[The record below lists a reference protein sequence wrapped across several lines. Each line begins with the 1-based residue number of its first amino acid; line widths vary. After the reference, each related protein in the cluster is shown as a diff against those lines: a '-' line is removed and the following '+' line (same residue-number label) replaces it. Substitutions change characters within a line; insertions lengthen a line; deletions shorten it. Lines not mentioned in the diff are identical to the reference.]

1 MYYDKQIRYIDY
13 LENGEKQRNCGYVKI
28 TVADHRLL
36 MDMQIKGL
44 YETDDVASE
53 VVLEGAGAEGRLG
66 TVLIRQGSGSFQWEH
81 QDPVN
86 EGEALVLGQGL
97 NYGQLERIRVQ
108 ISPRRSLWCVW
119 RESAPG
125 RSGAKQNMTEQS
137 ASGGNASGQS
147 AYEQNISDRKPGEIS
162 SMTAD
167 AMPGREQN
175 GVVGHRGAV
184 PAEPVQWETGQ
195 ESRAYPALRGEISE
209 TQGYAAMPEKA
220 TEAEGRAAT
229 LGSMSEAEG
238 SAAMSGNV
246 PETEGSA
253 VIPGSVPETEGSAA
267 IPGSMPEAEGRAAIP
282 GSMSEAGGRAAI
294 PGSMSE
300 ARESA
305 AIPGSMSEAR
315 ESAAIPGSMSE
326 AGGRAVIPGSMPEA
340 EGWASTQGAAQ
351 APRGLAP
358 GYDNGQGGN
367 PSFRTTTETAGEETE
382 YGSDRE
388 RRKTSAAEESVQ
400 ARIIS
405 ENSREEAFSA
415 FVMPDYAAGNYEH
428 NTKNMAASQTGGG
441 AGQKTESK
449 AEASLEKA
457 ELPQIENGGKRRT
470 GTVSEKRRPASGPQ
484 APTMASMSE
493 DKWQQLLKIY
503 PHIHPFQDEREY
515 LSLRPEDFVILQSNA
530 YRLVQNS
537 FLLHGYFNY
546 DHLILAQVS
555 RKSGSQYYIGV
566 PGNFYEKEK
575 QVAIMYG
582 FSSFECRREP
592 AEEGD
597 FGYYMIKVEL

>member
-28 TVADHRLL
+28 TVAAHRLL

-125 RSGAKQNMTEQS
+125 RSGAKQDMTEQS

-147 AYEQNISDRKPGEIS
+147 AYEQNISDRKPGEIP

-220 TEAEGRAAT
+220 TEAEGSAVIPGSMPEAEGRAAT

-238 SAAMSGNV
+238 SAAMSGSV

-267 IPGSMPEAEGRAAIP
+267 
-282 GSMSEAGGRAAI
+282 
-294 PGSMSE
+294 
-300 ARESA
+300 
-305 AIPGSMSEAR
+305 
-315 ESAAIPGSMSE
+315 
-326 AGGRAVIPGSMPEA
+326 IPGSMPEA

-400 ARIIS
+400 TRIMS
-405 ENSREEAFSA
+405 ENSQEEAFSA
-415 FVMPDYAAGNYEH
+415 LVMPDYAAGNYEH
-428 NTKNMAASQTGGG
+428 NTKNMAASQTGRG

>member
-28 TVADHRLL
+28 TVAAHRLL

-125 RSGAKQNMTEQS
+125 RSGAKQDMTEQS

-147 AYEQNISDRKPGEIS
+147 AYEQNISDRKPGEIP

-220 TEAEGRAAT
+220 TEAEGSAVIPGSMPEAEGRAAT

-238 SAAMSGNV
+238 SAAMSG
-246 PETEGSA
+246 
-253 VIPGSVPETEGSAA
+253 SVPETEGSAA
-267 IPGSMPEAEGRAAIP
+267 
-282 GSMSEAGGRAAI
+282 
-294 PGSMSE
+294 
-300 ARESA
+300 
-305 AIPGSMSEAR
+305 
-315 ESAAIPGSMSE
+315 
-326 AGGRAVIPGSMPEA
+326 IPGSMPEA

-400 ARIIS
+400 TRIMS
-405 ENSREEAFSA
+405 ENSQEEAFSA
-415 FVMPDYAAGNYEH
+415 LVMPDYAAGNYEH
-428 NTKNMAASQTGGG
+428 NTKNMAASQTGRG

>member
-28 TVADHRLL
+28 TVAAHRLL

-125 RSGAKQNMTEQS
+125 RSGAKQDMTEQS

-147 AYEQNISDRKPGEIS
+147 AYEQNISDRKPGEIP

-220 TEAEGRAAT
+220 TEAEG
-229 LGSMSEAEG
+229 
-238 SAAMSGNV
+238 SAAYPGVCRKPKGV
-246 PETEGSA
+246 PPHWGVCRKPKE
-253 VIPGSVPETEGSAA
+253 VLPCPGVCRKPKGVPPYLGVCRKPKDVPPYLGVCRKPKGGPPRRERRRPPEDLPLGMTMGKAA
-267 IPGSMPEAEGRAAIP
+267 IPPFEQLRKRQAKKRNTVPTGK
-282 GSMSEAGGRAAI
+282 GGKHRL
-294 PGSMSE
+294 
-300 ARESA
+300 RKK
-305 AIPGSMSEAR
+305 
-315 ESAAIPGSMSE
+315 
-326 AGGRAVIPGSMPEA
+326 
-340 EGWASTQGAAQ
+340 ASK
-351 APRGLAP
+351 RGLCRKTPRKKRSLLLSCRIMLRETTSIILKTWPPARQ
-358 GYDNGQGGN
+358 GEGQGRK
-367 PSFRTTTETAGEETE
+367 PKA
-382 YGSDRE
+382 
-388 RRKTSAAEESVQ
+388 RRKPLWKK
-400 ARIIS
+400 R
-405 ENSREEAFSA
+405 NSPR
-415 FVMPDYAAGNYEH
+415 
-428 NTKNMAASQTGGG
+428 
-441 AGQKTESK
+441 
-449 AEASLEKA
+449 
-457 ELPQIENGGKRRT
+457 
-470 GTVSEKRRPASGPQ
+470 
-484 APTMASMSE
+484 
-493 DKWQQLLKIY
+493 
-503 PHIHPFQDEREY
+503 
-515 LSLRPEDFVILQSNA
+515 
-530 YRLVQNS
+530 
-537 FLLHGYFNY
+537 
-546 DHLILAQVS
+546 
-555 RKSGSQYYIGV
+555 
-566 PGNFYEKEK
+566 
-575 QVAIMYG
+575 
-582 FSSFECRREP
+582 
-592 AEEGD
+592 
-597 FGYYMIKVEL
+597 

>member
-28 TVADHRLL
+28 TVTDHRLL

-125 RSGAKQNMTEQS
+125 RSGAKQDMTEQS

-147 AYEQNISDRKPGEIS
+147 AYEQNISDRKPGEIP

-220 TEAEGRAAT
+220 TEAEGSAVIPGSMPEAEGRAAT

-238 SAAMSGNV
+238 SAAMSGSV

-267 IPGSMPEAEGRAAIP
+267 IPGSMPEAEGR
-282 GSMSEAGGRAAI
+282 
-294 PGSMSE
+294 
-300 ARESA
+300 
-305 AIPGSMSEAR
+305 
-315 ESAAIPGSMSE
+315 AAIPGSMSE

-405 ENSREEAFSA
+405 ENSQEEAFSA

-428 NTKNMAASQTGGG
+428 NTKNMAASQTGRG